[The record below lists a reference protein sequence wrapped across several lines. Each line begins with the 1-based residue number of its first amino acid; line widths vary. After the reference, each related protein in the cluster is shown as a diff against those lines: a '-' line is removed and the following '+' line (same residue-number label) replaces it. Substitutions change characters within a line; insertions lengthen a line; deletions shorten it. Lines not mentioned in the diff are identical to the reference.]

1 MRYYSVEIDPLET
14 LKIRYAM
21 VLRDNKKLQAEV
33 ERLTEINQGR
43 ESEARLYDDLLYHCR
58 VENARLRKVVDAA
71 RVLWWGADI
80 NQWKTFDQA
89 IAELDEEKQK

>member
-71 RVLWWGADI
+71 R
-80 NQWKTFDQA
+80 QA
-89 IAELDEEKQK
+89 LAELDEESERRVGNREG